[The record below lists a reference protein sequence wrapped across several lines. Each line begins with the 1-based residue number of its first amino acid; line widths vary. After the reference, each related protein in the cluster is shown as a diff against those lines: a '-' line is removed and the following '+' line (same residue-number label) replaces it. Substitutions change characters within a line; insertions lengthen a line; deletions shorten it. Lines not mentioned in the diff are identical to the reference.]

1 MIKAAGWIMAL
12 YATAHTVGA
21 LTIEGAAG
29 HADEWFSGAL
39 WHEDFSN
46 MTEAGSA
53 LWLSLSSFGPPL
65 FVIGLTVLWMDR
77 HGITPPPFI
86 AWILGT
92 LTLVDAVVSLRTPWP
107 ILLVA
112 NILLLVG
119 IRRARR
125 REELQPPVTPDRRLP
140 VV

>member
-1 MIKAAGWIMAL
+1 MIRAAGWIMAL
-12 YATAHTVGA
+12 YATAHTVAA
-21 LTIEGAAG
+21 LTFEGAAG
-29 HADEWFSGAL
+29 HADEWFTGGL
-39 WHEDFSN
+39 WDEDFSD

-53 LWLSLSSFGPPL
+53 LWLSLASFGPPL

-92 LTLVDAVVSLRTPWP
+92 LTLVDAVINPFTPWP
-107 ILLVA
+107 IIVIA
-112 NILLLVG
+112 HVLLLVG
-119 IRRARR
+119 ARRAGRD
-125 REELQPPVTPDRRLP
+125 EDLVTPASSASSMP